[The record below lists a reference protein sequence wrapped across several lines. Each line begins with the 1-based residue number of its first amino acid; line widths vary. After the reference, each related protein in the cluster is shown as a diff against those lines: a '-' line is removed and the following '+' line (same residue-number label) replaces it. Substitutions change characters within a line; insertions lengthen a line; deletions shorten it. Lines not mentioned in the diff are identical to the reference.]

1 MRIIY
6 AALTGLALVTTAQ
19 AELVGEEVSYTD
31 NGTTMNGYLAYDS
44 SIEGPRPGILVVH
57 EWWGHND
64 YVRRRADMLA
74 ELGYTALAVD
84 MYGDGQQADH
94 PEDAGAFASAVMQS
108 ADAGQSRFMAAM
120 EFLQQ
125 QETVNP
131 EHIAGIG
138 YCFGGA
144 VVLNMA
150 RAGVDLDGV
159 VSFHGSL
166 SSPLTA
172 EAGNVKPRVL
182 VLHGGADEFISDEQV
197 EAFKAEMEAAGAD
210 YEFVSYPGVLHSF
223 TSPEADANAEKF
235 GIPLAYDADADA
247 DSWQR
252 MQNFFTEL
260 FEG

>member
-1 MRIIY
+1 MK
-6 AALTGLALVTTAQ
+6 ALMVLAGCFFLLPMVH
-19 AELVGEEVSYTD
+19 AEVVGEEVSYTD
-31 NGTTMNGYLAYDS
+31 NGTTMNGYLAYDD

-64 YVRRRADMLA
+64 YVRHRADMLA

-84 MYGDGQQADH
+84 MYGDGKLAEH
-94 PEDAGAFASAVMQS
+94 PDDAGKFAGEVMKNIDLGT
-108 ADAGQSRFMAAM
+108 ARFLAARD
-120 EFLQQ
+120 LLAQH
-125 QETVNP
+125 ETVNA

-144 VVLNMA
+144 VVLTMA
-150 RAGVDLDGV
+150 RGGVDLDGV

-166 SSPLTA
+166 SSPVTA
-172 EAGNVKPRVL
+172 EAGGINAKVL
-182 VLHGGADEFISDEQV
+182 VLHGGADQFISEEQV
-197 EAFKAEMEAAGAD
+197 EAFKAEMDAAGAD

-247 DSWQR
+247 DSWER
-252 MQNFFTEL
+252 MQAFFKGL